1 MQTAEYGAQH
11 TLDTKER
18 RKAFLNKLAKNE
30 EFVAEM
36 LEAIA
41 DVEQGN
47 YDVYTY
53 DELRELVTVDRGAR
67 TVSDNETKSNRD
79 IHTS

>member
-1 MQTAEYGAQH
+1 MQTDEYVEQH
-11 TLDTKER
+11 TLDNKER
-18 RKAFLNKLAKNE
+18 RKASLNELANNE

-36 LEAIA
+36 VDAIA

-53 DELRELVTVDRGAR
+53 DELTELVTVDRGAR

>member
-1 MQTAEYGAQH
+1 MQTDKQEAQH
-11 TLDTKER
+11 TLDTKEG
-18 RKAFLNKLAKNE
+18 RKSLLDELAKNE

-36 LEAIA
+36 VEAID

-47 YDVYTY
+47 YETYTY
-53 DELRELVTVDRGAR
+53 DELTELVTVDRGPR
-67 TVSDNETKSNRD
+67 TVSDNETKSKRK